1 MTIRNKLML
10 LISILLSVTVLIA
23 GTISYF
29 QTTDLVSKR
38 LYNNELPATVL
49 SIRNNIEKKLNVYLT
64 TSFAV
69 ADNTFVLDW
78 FAQGEPVEGLE
89 AWQKYASKIQQRTK
103 AFNVS
108 LVSNVSRKYYDQ
120 NGYNESAS
128 GAIKFWF
135 DAFID
140 SNQPYEM
147 VLDKNETTGNEWK
160 MFTNVRVDVNGK
172 LASVGLG
179 VGAEEL
185 AKDIANIKV
194 GKSGFVYLTTADGTI
209 KLHRNAELIGNE
221 NITKSVGISNV
232 ADTLLNVSS
241 DVDENAVN
249 FASYTGSN
257 GDMIVGASWIPSIQS
272 FVIVKV
278 PAVEVFG
285 DITQSMKEIGLIVL
299 VILAGAMFVV
309 FLIARQISSPINKIT
324 DVVGQLT
331 QGNTDVEVPAQ
342 EGRDEIGAIARAV
355 EVFRLGIIQN
365 TKLENEQKG
374 AAQRNEEEKRKLMSK
389 MAEDFENS
397 VGSVVDFVSNAAAD
411 LKHTA
416 QSMSAI
422 SEQTRAQA
430 STVAKAS
437 SEASSNVQTV
447 AAATEEL
454 TSSSNE
460 ISQQVS
466 QSATVAREAV
476 DQATHSKNN
485 ISELIDAAEKIGAVI
500 SLITDIAEQT
510 NLLALNATIEAAR
523 AGDAGKGFVV
533 VASEVKNLANQT
545 GKATEEIRGQ
555 VEGIQSSTR
564 LAADSID
571 NISETIQ
578 QIDQIAASVAAA
590 VEEQTAAT
598 QEIARNVDQA
608 AAGTQEV
615 SANIGGVTEASGEVG
630 KVSNQVLSAAD
641 ELGSNSDRLKQ
652 EVENFLVQIRTAS

>member
-1 MTIRNKLML
+1 M
-10 LISILLSVTVLIA
+10 
-23 GTISYF
+23 
-29 QTTDLVSKR
+29 
-38 LYNNELPATVL
+38 
-49 SIRNNIEKKLNVYLT
+49 
-64 TSFAV
+64 
-69 ADNTFVLDW
+69 
-78 FAQGEPVEGLE
+78 QGEPVEGI
-89 AWQKYASKIQQRTK
+89 AGWQKYASRVQQRTQ

-120 NGYNESAS
+120 NGYNEGAS

-135 DAFID
+135 DAFIE

-147 VLDKNETTGNEWK
+147 VLDKNETTGDKWK

-209 KLHRNAELIGNE
+209 KLHRDAELIGNQ
-221 NITKSVGISNV
+221 NITKAIGISDV
-232 ADTLLNVSS
+232 AETLLKVSS
-241 DVDENAVN
+241 EANEDAVN
-249 FASYTGSN
+249 FASYNGNN

-272 FVIVKV
+272 FVIIEV
-278 PAVEVFG
+278 PAVEIFG
-285 DITQSMKEIGLIVL
+285 DITDSMTKIALIVM
-299 VILAGAMFVV
+299 VILAGAVFVV

-324 DVVGQLT
+324 AVVGQLT

-342 EGRDEIGAIARAV
+342 DGKDEIGAIARAV

-374 AAQRNEEEKRKLMSK
+374 AEKRNQDEKRKLMTQ
-389 MAEDFENS
+389 MAEDFESS
-397 VGSVVDFVSNAAAD
+397 VGSVVDFVSNAASE
-411 LKHTA
+411 LKQTA

-422 SEQTRAQA
+422 SEETRAQA
-430 STVAKAS
+430 STVASAS
-437 SEASSNVQTV
+437 NEASSNVQTV

-454 TSSSNE
+454 TASSNE

-476 DQATHSKNN
+476 NQATHSKNN
-485 ISELIDAAEKIGAVI
+485 INELIKAAEKIGEVI

-523 AGDAGKGFVV
+523 AGDAGKGFAV

-564 LAADSID
+564 LAAGSID
-571 NISETIQ
+571 SISETIQ

-615 SANIGGVTEASGEVG
+615 SSNISGVTEASGEVG

-641 ELGSNSDRLKQ
+641 ELGKNSDQLKQ
-652 EVENFLVQIRTAS
+652 EVEKFLLQIRTAS

>member
-10 LISILLSVTVLIA
+10 LISVLLSVTILIA
-23 GTISYF
+23 GTISYL
-29 QTTDLVSKR
+29 QTTELVSKR
-38 LYNNELPATVL
+38 LYNNELPATVS
-49 SIRNNIEKKLNVYLT
+49 SIRNDIEKKLNVYLT

-78 FAQGEPVEGLE
+78 FAQGEPAEGL
-89 AWQKYASKIQQRTK
+89 AGWQAYAARVQQRTK

-120 NGYNESAS
+120 EGYNEGAS

-147 VLDKNETTGNEWK
+147 VLDKNETTGNKWK
-160 MFTNVRVDVNGK
+160 MFTNVRVDVGGK

-194 GKSGFVYLTTADGTI
+194 GKSGYVYLTTADGTI
-209 KLHRNAELIGNE
+209 KLHRDAELIGKE
-221 NITKSVGISNV
+221 NINKAVGISEV
-232 ADTLLNVSS
+232 AGKLLTVSS
-241 DVDENAVN
+241 SEGESGVN
-249 FASYTGSN
+249 LANYMGAN
-257 GDMIVGASWIPSIQS
+257 GEMIVGASWIPSIQS
-272 FVIVKV
+272 FVIVEV
-278 PAVEVFG
+278 PAIEIFG
-285 DITQSMKEIGLIVL
+285 EITQSMTEIALIVL
-299 VILAGAMFVV
+299 VILIAAVFVV

-324 DVVGQLT
+324 AVVGELT
-331 QGNTDVEVPAQ
+331 QGNTNVEVPAQ
-342 EGRDEIGAIARAV
+342 EGKDEIGAIARAV

-365 TKLENEQKG
+365 MKLEEEQKG
-374 AAQRNEEEKRKLMSK
+374 AAERNEAEKRKLMAQ
-389 MAEDFENS
+389 MAEDFESS
-397 VGSVVDFVSNAAAD
+397 VGSVVDFVSNAASE
-411 LKHTA
+411 LNETA

-430 STVAKAS
+430 STVASAS
-437 SEASSNVQTV
+437 TEASANVQTV

-454 TSSSNE
+454 TASSNE

-476 DQATHSKNN
+476 DQATHSKDN
-485 ISELIDAAEKIGAVI
+485 ISELIKAAEKIGEVV

-523 AGDAGKGFVV
+523 AGDAGKGFAV

-545 GKATEEIRGQ
+545 AKATDEIRGQ
-555 VEGIQSSTR
+555 VEGIQSSTQ
-564 LAADSID
+564 LAAGSIDSI
-571 NISETIQ
+571 SVTIQ
-578 QIDQIAASVAAA
+578 QIDQIASSVAAA

-608 AAGTQEV
+608 AAGTREV
-615 SANIGGVTEASGEVG
+615 SSNISGVTEASGEVG
-630 KVSNQVLSAAD
+630 KVSNQVLNAAS
-641 ELGSNSDRLKQ
+641 ELGTNSDRLKQ
-652 EVENFLVQIRTAS
+652 EVAKFLTQIRTGT